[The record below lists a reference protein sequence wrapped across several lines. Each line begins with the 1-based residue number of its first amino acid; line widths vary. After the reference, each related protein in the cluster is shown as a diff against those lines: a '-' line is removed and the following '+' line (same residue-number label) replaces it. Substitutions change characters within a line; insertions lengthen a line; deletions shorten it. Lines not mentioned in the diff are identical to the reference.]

1 MAAPSTLCGGSGW
14 GGPGPRVHTAD
25 LMLGAATVDT
35 TVRLWSNGCEIFKSQ
50 NLLRSLLVMISL
62 PGDLGSNETRPA
74 HQKPS
79 GLQLWELSFSE

>member
-1 MAAPSTLCGGSGW
+1 MVAPSTLCGGSGC
-14 GGPGPRVHTAD
+14 GGPGPSVHGAD
-25 LMLGAATVDT
+25 LMLGAATVDSI
-35 TVRLWSNGCEIFKSQ
+35 VRLCSNGCETFKSQ
-50 NLLRSLLVMISL
+50 DLLRRLLVMISL